1 MPVSRSR
8 RFHVLP
14 PRILAA
20 SNALRSN
27 AGIATLELALALSFF
42 GTPLLLGTYET
53 SVLVHHSIEV
63 ANAAHAGAMYGMMSS
78 TFASDTSGIQ
88 SAAQNEAS
96 DFGNNL
102 TVTPTIYYVCSEAMT
117 GTQYTTQSAANAACP
132 SGQANHNLEMI
143 QVATSASVTLPV
155 HIAGLP
161 RTLSLNGTS
170 VMEVE
175 E

>member
-1 MPVSRSR
+1 MLATLSR
-8 RFHVLP
+8 RFHVLR
-14 PRILAA
+14 PRILAV
-20 SNALRSN
+20 SKALRGN
-27 AGIATLELALALSFF
+27 AGNATLELALAMSFF

-53 SVLVHHSIEV
+53 SVLIHHSIEV
-63 ANAAHAGAMYGMMSS
+63 TNAAHAGALYGMMSS

-88 SAAQNEAS
+88 TAAQNEAS
-96 DFGNNL
+96 DFGSGL

-117 GTQYTTQSAANAACP
+117 GTQYTTQAAANTACP
-132 SGQANHNLEMI
+132 AGQTNHNLEMI

-155 HIAGLP
+155 HIVGLP
-161 RTLSLNGTS
+161 RTLTLNGTS